1 MAQKYYHSGLAG
13 APVLTGAAGSLIS
26 VIDAVNDGWGTATAT
41 SLVVSGGIATA
52 TFSSPH
58 DADVD
63 ITVRVAGATPSGLNG
78 DWMLTAKGGS
88 TISWPTAVADGAAT
102 GTITVKIAPLG
113 LLKAFTGAGKAVYK
127 STAPSATGFCL
138 RVDDTG
144 TTSARVVAYE
154 SMTDVDTGTNAFPTA
169 AQVSGGMFWNKSATA
184 GSTAIPWEILGDE
197 RGFYFMKAVRV
208 PASSTYLG
216 RDCNWFGD
224 INNIKSADAYAC
236 VLVGSTSL
244 TDDAGGNIGWLA
256 SPSQAAVTPSYVAR
270 SLTQIGTSARG
281 YRTAA
286 IAPSASATSNVFSGG
301 TVDAC
306 FGTYPAAADLSAR
319 TTPIM
324 FSENPGVTATD
335 SQLRG
340 LFPGAYSSLLR
351 IPGGT
356 FSARDTIDATG
367 DMAGKKLLVCPAWS
381 AAAIPSSM
389 AGAFFLDIKG
399 AWR

>member
-1 MAQKYYHSGLAG
+1 M
-13 APVLTGAAGSLIS
+13 
-26 VIDAVNDGWGTATAT
+26 
-41 SLVVSGGIATA
+41 
-52 TFSSPH
+52 
-58 DADVD
+58 D

-78 DWMLTAKGGS
+78 DVMVSAKGGS

-113 LLKAFTGAGKAVYK
+113 LTKAFTGTNKAVYK
-127 STAPSATGFCL
+127 STAPGATGFCL

-144 TTSARVVAYE
+144 TTSARVVGYE

-197 RGFYFMKAVRV
+197 RGFYLMKAVRV
-208 PASSTYLG
+208 PTSNLYVG

-224 INNIKSADAYAC
+224 INSFKSADAYAC
-236 VLVGSTSL
+236 VLVGSTAL
-244 TDDAGGNIGWLA
+244 NDDVGGNVGWLA
-256 SPSQAAVTPSYVAR
+256 SPTQGQTTPSYVAR

-281 YRTAA
+281 YRTATVA
-286 IAPSASATSNVFSGG
+286 AAASATSNVFSGG
-301 TVDAC
+301 SPDAC
-306 FGTYPAAADLSAR
+306 FGNYPAAADLSAR

-324 FSENPGVTATD
+324 FAENPSNGANTTL
-335 SQLRG
+335 LRG
-340 LFPGAYSSLLR
+340 MFPGAYSSLLL

-356 FSARDTIDATG
+356 FAARDTIDATG
-367 DMAGKKLLVCPAWS
+367 DMAGKKLLVCPGYSS
-381 AAAIPSSM
+381 AAVPSSM
-389 AGAFFLDIKG
+389 SGAFFLDIKG